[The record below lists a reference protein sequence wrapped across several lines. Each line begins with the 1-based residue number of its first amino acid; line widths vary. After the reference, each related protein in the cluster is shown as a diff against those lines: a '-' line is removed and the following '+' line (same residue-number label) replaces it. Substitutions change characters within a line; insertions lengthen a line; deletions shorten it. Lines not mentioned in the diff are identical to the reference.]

1 MDGDAVGVFVT
12 VSAEMMRLVRMSLIG
27 KRGVVERGEGL
38 ESKWGWKERIQG
50 LFSRA
55 SWCSKSGRRRRRW
68 L

>member
-38 ESKWGWKERIQG
+38 VGKWDR
-50 LFSRA
+50 
-55 SWCSKSGRRRRRW
+55 
-68 L
+68 